1 MAYAPQLPGTLH
13 VAFVRGDDYSTLL
26 DLSISL
32 VGYSLDAQL
41 YSLTNGQTVA
51 TPTVSVVDAAAGK
64 FNLTLSDAQAA
75 ALPPGTLGLRIRWT
89 APGDYKRRAFEG
101 TCEVRR

>member
-1 MAYAPQLPGTLH
+1 MATAPQLPGTLH
-13 VAFVRGDDYSTLL
+13 IALCRADDYSTLL

-32 VGYSLDAQL
+32 AGYALEAEL
-41 YSLTNGQTVA
+41 YSLNNGQVVA
-51 TPTVSVVDAAAGK
+51 EPTVTVVDAGLGK
-64 FNLTLSDAQAA
+64 FNLAISDAVAA
-75 ALPPGTLGLRIRWT
+75 DLPTGTLGLRIRWT